1 MAVTIIVALVA
12 LALGG
17 LIGWL
22 VMRPRQA
29 AMRQQLVAAESE
41 QARKASAE
49 TALTAQLESFRQENT
64 TLQAEKSAL
73 EKEIAILEKQI
84 QDNQKRSNSALS
96 SLTLVQKK
104 VANRRTL
111 LRRSEH
117 EIRVI
122 NDSIYARQK
131 EINRITERLD
141 TMTYY
146 YGKLVKNA
154 YKNRD
159 ARIWYMYILASENLN
174 QASRRYG
181 YLRNLSGEMN
191 SQASKIKESRQ
202 ELENKIE
209 ELKVTKEEAEKL
221 RKSHQAELESLRKE
235 EADAQKL
242 VKQLNTYKTRYQTQ
256 LNTKKKQVTALDRQ
270 IRDMINKAMS
280 ASSSSKKSGSGAKTS
295 TAVDT
300 KLSGQFEANKG
311 KLPWPVEGVIIES
324 FGQHYHPV
332 YKSVK
337 LPFNN
342 GVNVAVDPGTD
353 VRAVFDGEVR
363 QVIVMPGYN
372 KCILVQHGNYF
383 TFYCKLA
390 SVTVKAGQKIS
401 TGQVLGRVD
410 TISGE
415 TQVHFQLW
423 KGRTPQDPE
432 NWLKPRG

>member
-1 MAVTIIVALVA
+1 
-12 LALGG
+12 
-17 LIGWL
+17 
-22 VMRPRQA
+22 MRPLYRI
-29 AMRQQLVAAESE
+29 LL
-41 QARKASAE
+41 
-49 TALTAQLESFRQENT
+49 TALLCLTGTGLAAQNVSDKEAERDR
-64 TLQAEKSAL
+64 LQ
-73 EKEIAILEKQI
+73 KEISILEKQI
-84 QDNQKRSNSALS
+84 KDNQKQSNSALS
-96 SLTLVQKK
+96 SLSLVRKK
-104 VANRRTL
+104 VETRRKL
-111 LRRSEH
+111 LNRSEH
-117 EIRVI
+117 EIRVLD
-122 NDSIYARQK
+122 DSIYARQR

-159 ARIWYMYILASENLN
+159 ARIWYMYILASDNLN

-191 SQASKIKESRQ
+191 SQAARIKESR
-202 ELENKIE
+202 
-209 ELKVTKEEAEKL
+209 
-221 RKSHQAELESLRKE
+221 AELEQKVESLKETRAEAEVMRREHKAGLDSLRRE

-242 VKQLNTYKTRYQTQ
+242 VKQLNTYKTRYQSQ
-256 LNTKKKQVTALDRQ
+256 LNTKKKQVDALDRQ
-270 IRDMINKAMS
+270 IRDMINKAMA
-280 ASSSSKKSGSGAKTS
+280 ASSKSSGKAGSAKTS
-295 TAVDT
+295 TSVDT
-300 KLSGQFEANKG
+300 KLAGQFEANKG
-311 KLPWPVEGVIIES
+311 KLPWPVEGVIMES

-332 YKSVK
+332 YKTVK

-342 GVNVAVDPGTD
+342 GVNVAVDPGSE
-353 VRAVFDGEVR
+353 VKAVFDGEVR

-372 KCILVQHGNYF
+372 KCVLVQHGNYF

-390 SVTVKAGQKIS
+390 SVNVKAGQKIT

-423 KGRTPQDPE
+423 KDRTPQNPE